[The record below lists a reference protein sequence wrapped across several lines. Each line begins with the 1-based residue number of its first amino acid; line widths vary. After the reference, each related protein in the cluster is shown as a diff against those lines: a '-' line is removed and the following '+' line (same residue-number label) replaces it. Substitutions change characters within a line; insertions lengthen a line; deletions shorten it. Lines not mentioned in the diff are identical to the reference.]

1 LYANPT
7 FSGSASPNGKLIL
20 ANPDLKPET
29 AQSWDIGAEMGLG
42 RGGSI
47 KVAYYETNMKDMIYQ
62 KVTKVPTYTL
72 AGTTNVIDYWGQQAN
87 VASAK
92 IRGVELGGET
102 PITNWLKVSASYTY
116 TGANVTDDG
125 GLNTGMVGKRL
136 SNVPR
141 NMVSLGLEVHQGAWS
156 GMVSSRYTGE
166 VYGSSDNLNTD
177 AVKDVW
183 TGYSKYWLTDMKVGY
198 QINKTFRAHFA
209 VSNLF
214 DKEYFVYYPMPG
226 RSATIDVSASF

>member
-1 LYANPT
+1 
-7 FSGSASPNGKLIL
+7 
-20 ANPDLKPET
+20 
-29 AQSWDIGAEMGLG
+29 MGFG
-42 RGGSI
+42 RGGNI
-47 KVAYYETNMKDMIYQ
+47 KVAYYETDMKDMIYQ

-72 AGTTNVIDYWGQQAN
+72 AGTTNVIDYWGQQSN

-92 IRGVELGGET
+92 IRGIELSGET

-116 TGANVTDDG
+116 TGANITDDG

-136 SNVPR
+136 SNVPK
-141 NMVSLGLEVHQGAWS
+141 NMASLGFEAHMGAWS

-198 QINKTFRAHFA
+198 QINKTFKASFA

-214 DKEYFVYYPMPG
+214 DNEYFVYYPMPG
-226 RSATIDVSASF
+226 RSATIDVSATF